1 MVSPKP
7 APPVKKVEEV
17 KPVKDSDF
25 KLTPKK
31 PREKKDF
38 VLGEHLTHRPFKDL
52 KHLLKK

>member
-7 APPVKKVEEV
+7 APPVKKTEV
-17 KPVKDSDF
+17 KPVKDEDF
-25 KLTPKK
+25 KPTPKK

-38 VLGEHLTHRPFKDL
+38 VLHEHLMHRPFKDL